1 MKLTLDG
8 KQVRSSQFGNDSNLA
23 ELIRNLEMKFAPER
37 VIISMTLDGK
47 LLDQQTEKDK
57 AGLPLE
63 KLGNLE
69 VLTQNVNSL
78 ARNTLAT
85 LCDYLPEL
93 VEAIEDS
100 VLLLQGSDESEGHRG
115 LEVLID
121 GIQMASLAWKGIACF
136 INIEGRE
143 PEEVLP
149 DMPAFNVVLQMI
161 ARAQESG
168 DIVQICDLLEFELKP
183 VLEAWSKHAA
193 ELHSMML
200 NPTS

>member
-47 LLDQQTEKDK
+47 PLDQKTEKDK

-136 INIEGRE
+136 IKIEGRE

-183 VLEAWSKHAA
+183 VLESWSKHAS